1 MRKVIL
7 KKQSMILYDFFS
19 FERNSTIPCH
29 MPITSFRNYS
39 FGLTLFIG
47 DDDISIHIL
56 LGTDLFSFLFCFA
69 FFPGKSKNSKK
80 LTGKYSG

>member
-1 MRKVIL
+1 MVNHEKGYF

-29 MPITSFRNYS
+29 MPVTSFRNYS

-47 DDDISIHIL
+47 DDDTSIHIL
-56 LGTDLFSFLFCFA
+56 LGTDCFLSCFVLLFS
-69 FFPGKSKNSKK
+69 
-80 LTGKYSG
+80 

>member
-1 MRKVIL
+1 
-7 KKQSMILYDFFS
+7 MILYDFFS